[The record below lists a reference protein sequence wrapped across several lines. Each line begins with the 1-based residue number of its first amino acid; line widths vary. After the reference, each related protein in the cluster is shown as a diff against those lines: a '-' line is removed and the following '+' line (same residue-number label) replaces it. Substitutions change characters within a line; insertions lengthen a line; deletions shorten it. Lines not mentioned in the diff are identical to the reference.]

1 MLIGQKIDFV
11 HDEVQG
17 ETKQGEEEN
26 LVKNYTAACLQTLD

>member
-26 LVKNYTAACLQTLD
+26 LVRIVY